1 MDPHRLARLDLNL
14 LVVLDVLLAERN
26 VTHAAQ
32 RLGLSQPTVSNALAR
47 LRETLGDQLLVRTAH
62 GMVPTARALAVQHR
76 LSQALGG
83 IADVVNV
90 GGSFEPRTARR
101 SFVIA
106 ATDYVQFVLLGEL
119 LRVVRESAPGVSLEL
134 VAPRG
139 QFPWH
144 ELAAGGVD
152 LVVGGAR
159 LPEVPSVMHRRWIFR
174 DHAVCIVRAAH
185 PYAREPLT
193 LSRYLE
199 LDHIEA
205 LPVGT
210 VGLADEMLALDG
222 KKRRLV
228 LTVPHFLIAPFLV
241 AQSDCCFTLANRI
254 AQPLTALLPVLVRP
268 LPYDMPTVTIGAFW
282 HDRMHHDPAHGWLR
296 RLLFE
301 TGATIDRKAR
311 ANGGKRRKTS
321 R

>member
-1 MDPHRLARLDLNL
+1 MEPNRLAKLDLNL

-47 LRETLGDQLLVRTAH
+47 LREALGDQLLVRTAG

-76 LSQALGG
+76 LSEALGG
-83 IADVVNV
+83 IADVVSL
-90 GGSFEPRTARR
+90 GASFEPGTARR

-119 LRVVRESAPGVSLEL
+119 LRKVREAAPGVTIQV

-144 ELAAGGVD
+144 ELGSGGVD

-159 LPEVPSVMHRRWIFR
+159 LPEVPSLLHRRWIFR
-174 DHAVCIVRAAH
+174 DHAVCVVRADH
-185 PYAREPLT
+185 PYADEPLT
-193 LSRYLE
+193 LPRYLE

-210 VGLADEMLALDG
+210 VGMADQALLLLG
-222 KKRRLV
+222 HERRIV
-228 LTVPHFLIAPFLV
+228 LIVPHFLIAPFLV

-254 AQPLTALLPVLVRP
+254 ARP
-268 LPYDMPTVTIGAFW
+268 LATILPLAVRALPYEMPIVTIGAFW
-282 HDRMHHDPAHGWLR
+282 HDRVHHDPAHRWLR
-296 RLLFE
+296 RLLFG
-301 TGATIDRKAR
+301 TGTTVER
-311 ANGGKRRKTS
+311 AIRGNGVKRR
-321 R
+321 RPR

>member
-1 MDPHRLARLDLNL
+1 MDPNRLASLDLNL

-47 LRETLGDQLLVRTAH
+47 LREALGDQLLVRTAH

-76 LSQALGG
+76 LSEALGG

-90 GGSFEPRTARR
+90 GASFDPRTARR

-119 LRVVRESAPGVSLEL
+119 LRNVQQSAPGVTLEL

-144 ELAAGGVD
+144 ELGAGID

-159 LPEVPSVMHRRWIFR
+159 LREVPSMLHRRWIFR
-174 DHAVCIVRAAH
+174 DHAVCILRAGH
-185 PYAREPLT
+185 PYASETLT
-193 LSRYLE
+193 LQRYLE

-210 VGLADEMLALDG
+210 VGLADEVLALTG
-222 KKRRLV
+222 QQRRLV

-254 AQPLTALLPVLVRP
+254 AKPLTALLPLKIRP
-268 LPYDMPTVTIGAFW
+268 LPYEMPVLTIGAFW
-282 HDRMHHDPAHGWLR
+282 HDRVHHDPAHRWLR
-296 RLLFE
+296 RLLLE
-301 TGATIDRKAR
+301 TSVTVDR
-311 ANGGKRRKTS
+311 GPKRR
-321 R
+321 RQR